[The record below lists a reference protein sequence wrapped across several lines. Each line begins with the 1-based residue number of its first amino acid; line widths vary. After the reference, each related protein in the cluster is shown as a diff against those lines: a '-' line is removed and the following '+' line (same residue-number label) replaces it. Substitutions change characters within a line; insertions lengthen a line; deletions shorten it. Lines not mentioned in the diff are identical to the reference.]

1 MFHLVKRSTE
11 TQGVIFGLCDLRLWK
26 STPCLLETTLLW
38 SVLQTSFEN
47 LQTPFTK
54 YLHQHAPGM
63 SCLHSP
69 TLTRGLSWW
78 PHLKNLM
85 FPKEQRFDD
94 WYNSFC
100 FCQRYV
106 IDSEKKRRHKLISQ
120 IQPCSPHSARCPIL
134 EADCWIDIGVGA
146 TREHGH

>member
-26 STPCLLETTLLW
+26 STPCLLENTLLW

-100 FCQRYV
+100 LCQRYV
-106 IDSEKKRRHKLISQ
+106 IDSEKKKKTQTYFSNTALQPTLCKMPHPGSRLLDWHWCRCHKRTW
-120 IQPCSPHSARCPIL
+120 A
-134 EADCWIDIGVGA
+134 
-146 TREHGH
+146 